1 MKFRPCIDL
10 HNGSVKQIVGGTLTD
25 QNNPKVN
32 FFSENNPSF
41 FAKMFADYNLQGGHI
56 IKLGANNDE
65 AAKEAIKAWPKGLQI
80 GGGITI
86 DSAKEWL
93 NLGASKVIFTSCIF
107 EKNNLNIKKLEKIV
121 EEVGREN
128 ITLDLSCRK
137 KEGKYFVVTNKWQ
150 TFTNL
155 EVEKKSLQML
165 SEFCSEFL
173 IHSVD
178 VEGLMNGIDINLINI
193 VKDSPLQCVYAGGVH
208 SFEDLDII
216 KEIGKDKI
224 DVTIGSALD
233 IYGGNL
239 SFKEIINYFNQ
250 KS

>member
-32 FFSENNPSF
+32 FFSDYSPSF

-93 NLGASKVIFTSCIF
+93 NLGASKVIITSCVF

-137 KEGKYFVVTNKWQ
+137 KEEKYFVVTNKWQ
-150 TFTNL
+150 TFTDL

-165 SEFCSEFL
+165 SEYCSEFL

-178 VEGLMNGIDINLINI
+178 LEGLMSGIDINLINI
-193 VKDSPLQCVYAGGVH
+193 IKESPLQCVYAGGVH

-239 SFKEIINYFNQ
+239 KFKEIINYFNQ
-250 KS
+250 KL

>member
-10 HNGSVKQIVGGTLTD
+10 HNGLVKQIVGGTLND
-25 QNNPKVN
+25 ENNPKIN
-32 FFSENNPSF
+32 FSTDNNPTF
-41 FAKMFADYNLQGGHI
+41 FVKMFANYNLQGGHL
-56 IKLGANNDE
+56 IKLGANNDD
-65 AAKEAIKAWPKGLQI
+65 AARKAIKAWPKGLQV

-86 DSAKEWL
+86 DNAKEWL
-93 NLGASKVIFTSCIF
+93 DFGASKVIITSCIF
-107 EKNNLNIKKLEKIV
+107 EKDKLIINKLEKIV
-121 EEVGREN
+121 EKIGKEN

-137 KEGKYFVVTNKWQ
+137 KNNKYFVVTNKWQ
-150 TFTNL
+150 TFTNF

-165 SEFCSEFL
+165 SNFCDEFL

-178 VEGLMNGIDINLINI
+178 VEGLMDGIDMDLIN
-193 VKDSPLQCVYAGGVH
+193 VLKESPIQCVYAGGVH
-208 SFEDLDII
+208 SFDDLDKI
-216 KEIGKDKI
+216 KTLGRNKI

-239 SFKEIINYFNQ
+239 KFNEVINYFNQ

>member
-1 MKFRPCIDL
+1 
-10 HNGSVKQIVGGTLTD
+10 
-25 QNNPKVN
+25 
-32 FFSENNPSF
+32 
-41 FAKMFADYNLQGGHI
+41 MFADYNLQGGHI
-56 IKLGANNDE
+56 IKLGANNDK

-86 DSAKEWL
+86 DSAKKWL
-93 NLGASKVIFTSCIF
+93 DLGASKIIITSCIF
-107 EKNNLNIKKLEKIV
+107 KKNNLDIKKLKKIV
-121 EEVGREN
+121 EKVGREN

-137 KEGKYFVVTNKWQ
+137 KEGKYFVVTDKWQ

-155 EVEKKSLQML
+155 VVEKKSLQML

-178 VEGLMNGIDINLINI
+178 VEGLMSGIDINLINI
-193 VKDSPLQCVYAGGVH
+193 VKNSPIQCVYAGGVH

-239 SFKEIINYFNQ
+239 NFKEIVNYFNQ

>member
-32 FFSENNPSF
+32 FFSDNSPSF

-93 NLGASKVIFTSCIF
+93 NLGASKVIITSCVF

-137 KEGKYFVVTNKWQ
+137 KEEKYFVVTNKWQ
-150 TFTNL
+150 TFTDL

-165 SEFCSEFL
+165 SEYCSEFL

-178 VEGLMNGIDINLINI
+178 LEGLMSGIDINLINI
-193 VKDSPLQCVYAGGVH
+193 IKESPLQCVYAGGVH

-239 SFKEIINYFNQ
+239 NFKEIVNYFNQ
-250 KS
+250 KL

>member
-32 FFSENNPSF
+32 FFSDNSPSF

-93 NLGASKVIFTSCIF
+93 NLGASKVIITSCVF

-137 KEGKYFVVTNKWQ
+137 KEEKYFVVTNKWQ
-150 TFTNL
+150 TFTDL

-165 SEFCSEFL
+165 SEYCSEFL

-178 VEGLMNGIDINLINI
+178 LEGLMSGIDINLINI
-193 VKDSPLQCVYAGGVH
+193 IKESPLQCVYAGGVH

-239 SFKEIINYFNQ
+239 KFKEIINYFNQ
-250 KS
+250 KL

>member
-1 MKFRPCIDL
+1 M
-10 HNGSVKQIVGGTLTD
+10 
-25 QNNPKVN
+25 
-32 FFSENNPSF
+32 
-41 FAKMFADYNLQGGHI
+41 
-56 IKLGANNDE
+56 
-65 AAKEAIKAWPKGLQI
+65 
-80 GGGITI
+80 
-86 DSAKEWL
+86 
-93 NLGASKVIFTSCIF
+93 
-107 EKNNLNIKKLEKIV
+107 

-137 KEGKYFVVTNKWQ
+137 KEEKYFVVTNKWQ
-150 TFTNL
+150 TFTDL

-165 SEFCSEFL
+165 SEYCSEFL

-178 VEGLMNGIDINLINI
+178 LEGLMSGIDINLINI
-193 VKDSPLQCVYAGGVH
+193 IKESPLQCVYAGGVH

-239 SFKEIINYFNQ
+239 NFKEIVNYFNQ
-250 KS
+250 KL

>member
-32 FFSENNPSF
+32 FFSENNSSF

-56 IKLGANNDE
+56 IKLGANNDK

-86 DSAKEWL
+86 DSAKRWL
-93 NLGASKVIFTSCIF
+93 DLGASKVIFTSCIF
-107 EKNNLNIKKLEKIV
+107 KKNNLDIKKLKKIV
-121 EEVGREN
+121 EKVGREN

-137 KEGKYFVVTNKWQ
+137 KEGKYFVVTDKWQ

-178 VEGLMNGIDINLINI
+178 VEGLMSGIDINLINI
-193 VKDSPLQCVYAGGVH
+193 VKNSPIQCVYAGGVH

-216 KEIGKDKI
+216 KEIGQDKI

-239 SFKEIINYFNQ
+239 NFKEIVNYFNQ